1 LLISR
6 HFRAFLADKSAN
18 IPGLIVILKIDRQG
32 KYKMMVDLIDEFN
45 LPVFSVQSCADDGSR
60 QVDYFQGGRLTYGGR
75 KSWQTAVAAGAGAV
89 NTGIT
94 YGAVELKAVY
104 QKYRWWGLGIAI
116 AIHAAII
123 GSYYISQ
130 ALQDNEPP
138 MVMVKL
144 LKYSDLGP
152 PPSMTNANAPPPI
165 TTTVQ
170 AAKPTV
176 GAPVPVPDAEVSAE
190 QTLATQQ
197 EMSQQVAPI
206 GDATGAGEGRGS
218 SRTSKI
224 DDDAPPADFRGG
236 GEEPVVVKKVE
247 PKYPEL
253 AMRAGLEGKVWV
265 KIWVDKEGKA
275 KQVVV
280 LKSDAEIFQTSPRS
294 KRRSNSCSRLRT

>member
-1 LLISR
+1 
-6 HFRAFLADKSAN
+6 
-18 IPGLIVILKIDRQG
+18 
-32 KYKMMVDLIDEFN
+32 M
-45 LPVFSVQSCADDGSR
+45 
-60 QVDYFQGGRLTYGGR
+60 
-75 KSWQTAVAAGAGAV
+75 
-89 NTGIT
+89 
-94 YGAVELKAVY
+94 Y

-206 GDATGAGEGRGS
+206 GDATGAGEVAVQQDI
-218 SRTSKI
+218 KI
-224 DDDAPPADFRGG
+224 DDDAPPADFVAV
-236 GEEPVVVKKVE
+236 EKEPVVVKKVE

-280 LKSDAEIFQTSPRS
+280 LKSDAEIFNEPAIEAAKQFVFTPAYMNNGPVSVWVSVPF
-294 KRRSNSCSRLRT
+294 KFRLADKK

>member
-1 LLISR
+1 M
-6 HFRAFLADKSAN
+6 A
-18 IPGLIVILKIDRQG
+18 
-32 KYKMMVDLIDEFN
+32 
-45 LPVFSVQSCADDGSR
+45 
-60 QVDYFQGGRLTYGGR
+60 
-75 KSWQTAVAAGAGAV
+75 TAVAAGAGAV

-206 GDATGAGEGRGS
+206 GDATGAGEVAVQQDI
-218 SRTSKI
+218 KI
-224 DDDAPPADFRGG
+224 DDDAPPADFVAV
-236 GEEPVVVKKVE
+236 EKEPVVVKKVE

-275 KQVVV
+275 KQV
-280 LKSDAEIFQTSPRS
+280 LIMKSDAEIFNEPAIEAAKQFVFTPAYMNNGPVSVWVSVPF
-294 KRRSNSCSRLRT
+294 KFRLADKK